1 MQLIKSAI
9 VFASL
14 LTAASAVAVDV
25 CKCSIWH
32 IQFQMAD
39 LTEAAADVDAKMKRD
54 FDMEARDLDSLHC
67 HPNGCKCEVGT
78 KQGLYCGLCGEV
90 IDAGSNGTWSDLFRC
105 QENGECCTYG
115 PHDDCD
121 ISNTTTSCPW

>member
-39 LTEAAADVDAKMKRD
+39 PTEAAADVDAKMKRD
-54 FDMEARDLDSLHC
+54 LDLETRGPCTRNGCRC
-67 HPNGCKCEVGT
+67 HPNT
-78 KQGLYCGLCGEV
+78 KAGVYCGWCPQVKGAGIGGSWNHVFQCDGSEKGWCCNYGRSAHCASS
-90 IDAGSNGTWSDLFRC
+90 DALTW
-105 QENGECCTYG
+105 
-115 PHDDCD
+115 
-121 ISNTTTSCPW
+121 CPR